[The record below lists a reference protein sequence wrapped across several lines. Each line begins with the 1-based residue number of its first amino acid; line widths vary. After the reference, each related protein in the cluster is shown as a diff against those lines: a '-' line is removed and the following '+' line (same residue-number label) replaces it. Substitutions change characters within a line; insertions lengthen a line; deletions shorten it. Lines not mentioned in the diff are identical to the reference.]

1 MAYCQA
7 VKSFVSLLQMK
18 FTSHICDLQSFF
30 GTILR
35 SPNCPLRWKSS
46 GRIIRLLNHQASAWI
61 ESFDDDSILCSL
73 MITIPVLPD
82 FLPKQFVLDKP
93 SLSILSTGGD
103 LLGHKCSRADEKLYI
118 SEPFV
123 YQEQFVLDL
132 SEVFSHS
139 LSARD
144 RRLQDVITD
153 LSCGH
158 QPLKDYHIGAR
169 LVARLQ
175 FDDFPQA
182 YPLVE
187 IPFLL

>member
-1 MAYCQA
+1 
-7 VKSFVSLLQMK
+7 MK
-18 FTSHICDLQSFF
+18 FTSYICDPQNLFGKILQSPK
-30 GTILR
+30 R
-35 SPNCPLRWKSS
+35 PLRRKTT
-46 GRIIRLLNHQASAWI
+46 GRIIRLLNHQASALI
-61 ESFDDDSILCSL
+61 ESFSGDSILCSL
-73 MITIPVLPD
+73 QITITGLPD

-118 SEPFV
+118 GEPFV
-123 YQEQFVLDL
+123 YREQFVLDL

-144 RRLQDVITD
+144 RKLQDVITD
-153 LSCGH
+153 LTSGRS
-158 QPLKDYHIGAR
+158 PASEYRIGTE

-175 FDDFPQA
+175 FDDFPQV

-187 IPFLL
+187 IPFTL